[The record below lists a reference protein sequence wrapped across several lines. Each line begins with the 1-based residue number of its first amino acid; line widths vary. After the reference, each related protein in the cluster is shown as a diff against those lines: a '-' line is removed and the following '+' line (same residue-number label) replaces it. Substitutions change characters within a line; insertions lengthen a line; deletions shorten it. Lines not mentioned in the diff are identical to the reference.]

1 MLTDATH
8 FSPTRKRG
16 HVAVQYGHQR
26 QGYWVLRLREQH
38 CRRQCAFVS
47 NPVSHPVCIE
57 DSVSVPFAFTVL
69 ISPFFSMY
77 SGALAAW
84 PLDCRH
90 TICVAGRICCRCACT
105 HVASAQ
111 VTNPRYAR
119 ARAPSGRPHTPMEC
133 PAPGESRL
141 TRGSTCGCNFIRFR
155 LVTRWCVCVL
165 VYWGCASW
173 LARTSVRL

>member
-8 FSPTRKRG
+8 FSPTRKRR
-16 HVAVQYGHQR
+16 HVAVYYGRQR

-38 CRRQCAFVS
+38 CRRQCAFDSES

-90 TICVAGRICCRCACT
+90 TICVAGRICCCLRMHLRRIGTGDQPAVRQGSGTLRQARYPNGMSCAWRVT
-105 HVASAQ
+105 ADPGQYLRLQFSTFQ
-111 VTNPRYAR
+111 VV
-119 ARAPSGRPHTPMEC
+119 TP
-133 PAPGESRL
+133 
-141 TRGSTCGCNFIRFR
+141 
-155 LVTRWCVCVL
+155 WCVCVL
-165 VYWGCASW
+165 VY
-173 LARTSVRL
+173 